1 MQRLWAVLRVSI
13 ALWIGTVLLVC
24 NFGYGWQ
31 KDSVYVQTQ
40 YKAFTDEEI
49 DAEVGLHVGLRGV
62 NITLKGG
69 EFDLVFKCTSKTK
82 NACTCM
88 QSLKKAPIG
97 QANSDCQVSLAL

>member
-69 EFDLVFKCTSKTK
+69 EFGVQ
-82 NACTCM
+82 M
-88 QSLKKAPIG
+88 H
-97 QANSDCQVSLAL
+97 